1 MPPSNH
7 TAEKHS
13 LKPGLTQG
21 FLAELRSKDYE
32 RFLIC
37 LFTPLACRDDI
48 AALFL
53 FNAELAQIR
62 DQVTEPLL
70 GQIRLQWWREALD
83 KLGTPE
89 QPPHAL
95 LDRLTHWQQRGISL
109 APLRTLLDARATDL
123 LAEPFP
129 SLAAYDAYRHDTS
142 APLGTGVAAILGHPT
157 NAALFAEIMT
167 NYATIGLLR
176 ALPHW
181 LHHRQMP
188 LPPEVIAQYTINA
201 GALTELKPQSGLA
214 QWSTTTAQQARKK
227 CKAHQHQL
235 RALPAAE
242 RRGANLMLL
251 HNSLTQFY
259 ALQILR
265 ANGDSLHPAPAPT
278 GRLFTL
284 LWTALRG

>member
-7 TAEKHS
+7 TAEKQ
-13 LKPGLTQG
+13 GLTQG
-21 FLAELRSKDYE
+21 FLAELRGKDYE

-37 LFTPLACRDDI
+37 LFTPPAYRDDI

-95 LDRLTHWQQRGISL
+95 LDRLSRWQRRGISL
-109 APLRTLLDARATDL
+109 APLHTLLDARATDL

-129 SLAAYDAYRHDTS
+129 SLVAYETYRQNTS
-142 APLGTGVAAILGHPT
+142 APLGTLLAALLGQPT
-157 NAALFAEIMT
+157 NAPLFAAAMT
-167 NYATIGLLR
+167 SYATIGLLR

-181 LHHRQMP
+181 LQRRQMP
-188 LPPEVIAQYTINA
+188 LPPDIIAAHNINS
-201 GALTELKPQSGLA
+201 GALAELKPQAGLA
-214 QWSTTTAQQARKK
+214 QWALTTAQQAHEKS
-227 CKAHQHQL
+227 KALQHAL

-242 RRGANLMLL
+242 RRAANLIQL
-251 HNSLTQFY
+251 HNALTQFY
-259 ALQILR
+259 ARQILR
-265 ANGDSLHPAPAPT
+265 ADGALLRPAPAPSE
-278 GRLFTL
+278 RLITL
-284 LWTALRG
+284 LWAALRG

>member
-7 TAEKHS
+7 TAEKQ
-13 LKPGLTQG
+13 GLTQG
-21 FLAELRSKDYE
+21 FLAELRGKDYE

-62 DQVTEPLL
+62 DQVTEPIL

-95 LDRLTHWQQRGISL
+95 LDRLSRWQQRGISL
-109 APLRTLLDARATDL
+109 APLHTLLDARTTDL
-123 LAEPFP
+123 STEPFP
-129 SLAAYDAYRHDTS
+129 TLTAYETYRQNTS
-142 APLGTGVAAILGHPT
+142 APLGTLL
-157 NAALFAEIMT
+157 AALLGQPANAPLFAATMT
-167 NYATIGLLR
+167 SYAAIGLLR

-181 LHHRQMP
+181 LQRRQMP
-188 LPPEVIAQYTINA
+188 LPPEIIASHNINC
-201 GALTELKPQSGLA
+201 GALAELKPQDGLA
-214 QWSTTTAQQARKK
+214 QWALTTAQQAHEKS
-227 CKAHQHQL
+227 KALQHAL

-242 RRGANLMLL
+242 RRAANLMLL
-251 HNSLTQFY
+251 HNALTQFY
-259 ALQILR
+259 ARQILR
-265 ANGDSLHPAPAPT
+265 ANGALLRPAPAPT
-278 GRLFTL
+278 GRLLTL
-284 LWTALRG
+284 LWAALRG

>member
-7 TAEKHS
+7 TAEKQ
-13 LKPGLTQG
+13 GLTQG
-21 FLAELRSKDYE
+21 FLAELRGKDYE

-37 LFTPLACRDDI
+37 LFTPQARRDDI

-83 KLGTPE
+83 MLGTPE

-95 LDRLTHWQQRGISL
+95 LDRLALWQQRGISL
-109 APLRTLLDARATDL
+109 APLHTLLDARATDL

-129 SLAAYDAYRHDTS
+129 SLAAYETYRQDTS
-142 APLGTGVAAILGHPT
+142 APLGTVLAALLGQPT
-157 NAALFAEIMT
+157 NAPLFAAVMT
-167 NYATIGLLR
+167 SYATIGLLR

-181 LHHRQMP
+181 LHRRQMP
-188 LPPEVIAQYTINA
+188 LPPDIIAAHNINN
-201 GALTELKPQSGLA
+201 GALAELRPQAGLA
-214 QWSTTTAQQARKK
+214 QWALTKAQQAHEKS
-227 CKAHQHQL
+227 KALQHAL

-242 RRGANLMLL
+242 RRAANLIQL
-251 HNSLTQFY
+251 HNALTQFY
-259 ALQILR
+259 ARQILR
-265 ANGDSLHPAPAPT
+265 ADGAILRPAPAPT
-278 GRLFTL
+278 GRLLTL
-284 LWTALRG
+284 LWAALRG